1 MSGGGGGGALCALA
15 GSFVKEVRQYACF
28 ASVAAMCMKANCLW
42 SFGAD
47 EFVVPRAPVHV
58 HVA

>member
-1 MSGGGGGGALCALA
+1 MRACRI
-15 GSFVKEVRQYACF
+15 FCEEVRQYACF